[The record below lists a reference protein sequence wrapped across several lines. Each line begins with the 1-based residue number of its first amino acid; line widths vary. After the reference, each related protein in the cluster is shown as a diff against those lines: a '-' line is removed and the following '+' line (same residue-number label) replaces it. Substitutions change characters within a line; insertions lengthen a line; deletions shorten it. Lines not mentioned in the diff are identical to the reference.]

1 MKRFSCSLANNKNRI
16 NYEVG
21 GMAFFEAL
29 NIFLLFGLLCSY
41 RTRTA
46 TIEIP
51 LLLKYIQLQG
61 LKIYQPSA
69 GPQNMTSF
77 IIRRKYPLALKPSLN
92 KTTFCHRDPLRKG
105 QYLIHSKVLI
115 MLEEKDD

>member
-21 GMAFFEAL
+21 GMAFL
-29 NIFLLFGLLCSY
+29 KPSTFLLFGLLCTY

-61 LKIYQPSA
+61 LKSYQPSA

-77 IIRRKYPLALKPSLN
+77 IIRRKYPLALKPCLN

-115 MLEEKDD
+115 MLEEKDE